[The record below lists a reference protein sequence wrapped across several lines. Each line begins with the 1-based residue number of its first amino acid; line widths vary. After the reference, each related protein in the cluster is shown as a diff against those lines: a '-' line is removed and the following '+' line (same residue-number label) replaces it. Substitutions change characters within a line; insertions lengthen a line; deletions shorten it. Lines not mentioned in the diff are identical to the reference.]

1 MGCRKGG
8 LAEEENAAAA
18 AAVSEVLLFTTM
30 CIIGLPV
37 DVHVKDGSI
46 YSGIFHTACVE
57 DSYAIVLKKAMMV
70 KKGTRKANVTSG
82 SVIDTLVIL
91 SEDLAQIVAK
101 GITLPADGIP
111 GYVKGDDGGAIADDI
126 PSNEGAEREAKSA
139 KPNESSTDVLLPN
152 RKKDAQD
159 SMKDR
164 PTDNGESHVFQQGKI
179 PLEAR
184 GSNPHL
190 NVCETQSNA
199 VENISVRPT
208 LERSL
213 ANASPDFP
221 LVSLVKLDQNFE
233 QKNIHERRSIENSQ
247 SSATPPSSVLKD
259 GTPIAGVTS
268 KVSLGSS
275 FVQTDLVPPRN
286 SSCNKAAKESKLNPG
301 AKIFRPS
308 LGHHRAVNPPTV
320 PTMAYAPDSCPVL
333 PVATPEPEVEISPF
347 VPRSSVPIKFV
358 QCNNMVAGNGNIDVQ
373 YSQPAMG
380 YVGNRTAPTRYASQ
394 YHQLQTGTG
403 YVHPNSENVM
413 VGRLGPVL
421 YVHPVSHGIMQSGSA
436 FSQVS
441 SCPLL
446 NPHQAHLPKHQG
458 NATTQ
463 TLPVCMTPPF
473 IAGAQQTYT
482 IPSQIPIS
490 HPSFPVLRP
499 MQVPG
504 SNGFFSPKF
513 A

>member
-1 MGCRKGG
+1 MGCRKGA
-8 LAEEENAAAA
+8 LAEEENAAAAA

-82 SVIDTLVIL
+82 SVVDTLVIL

-126 PSNEGAEREAKSA
+126 PSNEAAEREAKSA
-139 KPNESSTDVLLPN
+139 KPNESSTDAILPN

-164 PTDNGESHVFQQGKI
+164 PTDNGESPVFQQGKI
-179 PLEAR
+179 PHEAR
-184 GSNPHL
+184 GSNPH
-190 NVCETQSNA
+190 CE
-199 VENISVRPT
+199 
-208 LERSL
+208 SL
-213 ANASPDFP
+213 ANASSDFP
-221 LVSLVKLDQNFE
+221 LVSLVKIDQNFE
-233 QKNIHERRSIENSQ
+233 QKNIHERRSIEISQ

-268 KVSLGSS
+268 KV
-275 FVQTDLVPPRN
+275 PPRS

-308 LGHHRAVNPPTV
+308 IGHHRAVNPPAV

-373 YSQPAMG
+373 YAQPAMG
-380 YVGNRTAPTRYASQ
+380 YMGSRAAPTRYASQ
-394 YHQLQTGTG
+394 YHQLQAGSG

-421 YVHPVSHGIMQSGSA
+421 YVHPVSHGIVQGASG

-458 NATTQ
+458 NATAQ

-473 IAGAQQTYT
+473 INGAQQTYT
-482 IPSQIPIS
+482 MPSQIPIS